1 MDDER
6 GLNRC
11 PATITVNGGYD
22 EGWRFQCDR
31 KVDHWFD
38 GERHYS
44 HDEMRGVDIVCF
56 WADEESDLPKR
67 IGPVL
72 PRPSTLFEETFGQ
85 FIVSGSGTLF
95 PGLIDDVF
103 ASKPLLWQIH
113 SHDGQQHFHPGG
125 LELHDHDS

>member
-11 PATITVNGGYD
+11 PSLYTLPGGYE
-22 EGWRFQCDR
+22 EGWRFRCDR

-38 GERHYS
+38 GERHYA

-56 WADEESDLPKR
+56 WADEESDLPR
-67 IGPVL
+67 PIGPVL

-85 FIVSGSGTLF
+85 YIVSGSGDLTDH
-95 PGLIDDVF
+95 IF
-103 ASKPLLWQIH
+103 ASKPLLWQGTFL
-113 SHDGQQHFHPGG
+113 SRSARED
-125 LELHDHDS
+125 ET